1 MNVPSLHFDGSME
14 TYLLSQGAALIISVV
29 YLSFFEWALHR
40 NIMHRKTWISYPFR
54 THALVHHDLFRHDD
68 SFHLRHPSDRK
79 HIRFSPR
86 DYVLLVLVNT
96 PVFLVIEILL
106 GSPIILGCWGASL
119 AYLAAFDTLHWM
131 FHVPK
136 NRFFERWGWYRWLK
150 LHHRLHH
157 RYHYANLNVVI
168 PIADFVLGTRVRDWH
183 RPWTR
188 AIRRK
193 MGHSP

>member
-1 MNVPSLHFDGSME
+1 MNFPSFSFNLGAGP
-14 TYLLSQGAALIISVV
+14 YLLFQAAAFLVSMV

-40 NIMHRKTWISYPFR
+40 NIMHRKTWIFYPFQ
-54 THALVHHDLFRHDD
+54 THALVHHSLFRHDE
-68 SFHLRHPSDRK
+68 SFHLHQSADRK

-86 DYVLLVLVNT
+86 DYVLLMLANT
-96 PVFLVIEILL
+96 PVFFAAELILQVPL
-106 GSPIILGCWGASL
+106 ILGGWAACL
-119 AYLAAFDTLHWM
+119 AYLAAFDTLHWT

-136 NRFFERWGWYRWLK
+136 NRSYERWGWYRWLK

-188 AIRRK
+188 ATRRK
-193 MGHSP
+193 LGIR